1 MTTTE
6 EMKPWQHGI
15 ELDEL
20 KRLEGIWSDYN
31 SNIKS
36 PFLEMKKN
44 KIAEAIHNN
53 HYDDTEDYA
62 VQSRVLKVGS
72 RINMYSAYTVPIAS
86 PNKGDRIVD
95 RVAYKDKDKAIDVL
109 RSFNEDT
116 FLYINE
122 ECESDREVA
131 TKAGYTK
138 IGVKINTF
146 SDILGVYFKGQPTID
161 GTMREFPEKES
172 LLSVEFA
179 TQEKANIPDLTGL
192 CESIRSKLDDM
203 AIQFTNHYSNYN
215 SGKKAWSA
223 ISLRGYLPDY
233 EFITKPQEMNK
244 KWKKENEGIDFEL
257 QDTSLRKDFPEVE
270 EILSYLPG
278 EPHRIRFMNLV
289 PNDGKVDGE
298 LGRHTDQV
306 DPDAG
311 VTDGKLMRFHIPIR
325 TNEKVLFTLWDCEG
339 NMRTENMKVGEC
351 WYMDMRKPHRVI
363 NGGDEIRTHLV
374 IDVVAN
380 DEVRKLME
388 NDR

>member
-1 MTTTE
+1 MSEVVE

-20 KRLEGIWSDYN
+20 KRLEGIWVDYN
-31 SNIKS
+31 TNIKS

-44 KIAEAIHNN
+44 KIAEAMHRG

-62 VQSRVLKVGS
+62 VQSRTLKVGS
-72 RINMYSAYTVPIAS
+72 KINMYSAYSVPIAS

-95 RVAYKDKDKAIDVL
+95 RIAYRDKSKVIDVL
-109 RSFNEDT
+109 KSYSEDT

-122 ECESDREVA
+122 EYESDREVA
-131 TKAGYTK
+131 KEAGYAK

-146 SDILGVYFKGQPTID
+146 SDILGVYFKGQPTLD
-161 GTMREFPEKES
+161 GSTREFPEKES
-172 LLSVEFA
+172 LLDVEYA
-179 TQEKANIPDLTGL
+179 VQEKANIPDLTGL
-192 CESIRSKLDDM
+192 CESIKSKLDDM
-203 AIQFTNHYSNYN
+203 AIEFTNHYSNYN

-257 QDTSLRKDFPEVE
+257 QDTKLRKEFPEVE
-270 EILSYLPG
+270 EILSHLPG

-311 VTDGKLMRFHIPIR
+311 VTDKKLMRFHIPIR
-325 TNEKVLFTLWDCEG
+325 TNEKVLFTLWDCDG
-339 NMRTENMKVGEC
+339 NMSTVNMKVGEC

-374 IDVVAN
+374 IDIEAN
-380 DEVRKLME
+380 DDVRGLLA
-388 NDR
+388 

>member
-1 MTTTE
+1 MTQVIK
-6 EMKPWQHGI
+6 EMKDWQHGI

-20 KRLEGIWSDYN
+20 KRLEEIWLDYN

-44 KIAEAIHNN
+44 KIAEAIHKE
-53 HYDDTEDYA
+53 HYNDTEDYA
-62 VQSRVLKVGS
+62 VQSRLLKVGS
-72 RINMYSAYTVPIAS
+72 KINMYSAYKVPIAS

-95 RVAYKDKDKAIDVL
+95 RIAYRDKSKIINVLKDY
-109 RSFNEDT
+109 SEDT
-116 FLYINE
+116 FLFINE
-122 ECESDREVA
+122 ENETDREVA
-131 TKAGYTK
+131 KEAGYTK

-146 SDILGVYFKGQPTID
+146 SDILGVYFKGKPTLD
-161 GTMREFPEKES
+161 GSREFPEKES
-172 LLSVEFA
+172 LLDIEYSV
-179 TQEKANIPDLTGL
+179 QEKANIPDLTKL
-192 CESIRSKLDDM
+192 CESMRNTLDDIG
-203 AIQFTNHYSNYN
+203 IQFTNHYSNYN

-233 EFITKPQEMNK
+233 EFITKPEEMNK
-244 KWKKENEGIDFEL
+244 KWKKENEGRYFEL
-257 QDTSLRKDFPEVE
+257 QDTSLRTEFPEIE

-311 VTDGKLMRFHIPIR
+311 VTDGNLMRFHIPIK

-339 NMRTENMKVGEC
+339 NMSTVNMKVGEC

-374 IDVVAN
+374 IDVEAN
-380 DEVRKLME
+380 DKVRGLL
-388 NDR
+388 